1 MICING
7 LPNCDTMSG
16 STPAS
21 FVAYVCN
28 PITRECITL
37 PELDRSI
44 YYRLVDSMSG
54 GFGYVA
60 STNEYKVVRIYT
72 LWGER
77 EFAQI
82 EVYTLGSGKGWRNA
96 GKINNDSGYIATR
109 NAVFVNGFVYWDLGN
124 GITGAFDLADETFV
138 RYSSEFANGH
148 LWGGV
153 LGGYFSGT
161 LYSQDRRSSDVWLLK
176 KKQDESLSWIK
187 EFSLISMDP
196 LTTSLA
202 LTSSGTVLCYSDKKL
217 HLYDLKSS
225 SSKMLKNFGI
235 SILEAVPRMNTLVSL
250 KAFGEENTQ
259 TLGSSES
266 ATKEAKGRD

>member
-1 MICING
+1 MP
-7 LPNCDTMSG
+7 LL
-16 STPAS
+16 
-21 FVAYVCN
+21 
-28 PITRECITL
+28 E
-37 PELDRSI
+37 
-44 YYRLVDSMSG
+44 
-54 GFGYVA
+54 
-60 STNEYKVVRIYT
+60 K
-72 LWGER
+72 
-77 EFAQI
+77 
-82 EVYTLGSGKGWRNA
+82 
-96 GKINNDSGYIATR
+96 
-109 NAVFVNGFVYWDLGN
+109 NAVFVNGFLYWRLGN
-124 GITGAFDLADETFV
+124 GKIGVFDLADETFV
-138 RYSSEFANGH
+138 GDSSEFGDGH
-148 LWGGV
+148 FQFGV

-161 LYSQDRRSSDVWLLK
+161 HYSADHTSSDVWLLK